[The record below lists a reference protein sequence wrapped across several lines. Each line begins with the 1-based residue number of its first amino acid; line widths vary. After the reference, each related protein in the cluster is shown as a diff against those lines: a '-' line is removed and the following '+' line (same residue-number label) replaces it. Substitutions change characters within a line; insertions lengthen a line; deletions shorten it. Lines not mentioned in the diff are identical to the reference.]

1 MLLLSIRALIEV
13 CESMTML
20 FHPFLESMAWL
31 LQQIGGYIEVHFV
44 PCLLNTTH
52 GFPMLL
58 LCSAVLVCG
67 AELCLECA
75 EVGCGEMKAGGF
87 GSVSE

>member
-1 MLLLSIRALIEV
+1 
-13 CESMTML
+13 MTML
-20 FHPFLESMAWL
+20 LHPFLKSLARL
-31 LQQIGGYIEVHFV
+31 LQQIGGYAEAHLV
-44 PCLLNTTH
+44 CSLLHTTH